1 MRRDVSVLTG
11 PVFGRQGAMNAL
23 STGEVK
29 PIGGRAG
36 RELALYRVAEQHVVG
51 TLKSA
56 SI

>member
-11 PVFGRQGAMNAL
+11 PVFGREGATIAL

-36 RELALYRVAEQHVVG
+36 RELALYRVTEQHVVR

-56 SI
+56 SS